1 MKTRQTLARAGVMAV
16 VACMA
21 ACGGSDGPGRCPEGQ
36 TGTPPNC
43 IPIAPPT
50 PAAAITAVGSGA
62 LVIHPS
68 ADTRYSFALEAPIR
82 ITETGGGSAVWEFAR
97 MSIFRKGAEIERYE
111 LGSDVIAKA
120 GYSQIG
126 AKSDKV
132 YTPILRMNSEDFDR
146 VDITLGFGDLK
157 DSRQFTAAVPPESF
171 PDVTVSLTTLAVPP
185 SGTVRLGG
193 R

>member
-1 MKTRQTLARAGVMAV
+1 MKTKQTLARAGALAV
-16 VACMA
+16 VACLA
-21 ACGGSDGPGRCPEGQ
+21 ACGSDGPGHCPEGQ
-36 TGTPPNC
+36 TGAPPNC
-43 IPIAPPT
+43 VPIAPQT
-50 PAAAITAVGSGA
+50 QAAAITAVGSGA

-68 ADTRYSFALEAPIR
+68 ADSRFSFALEAPIR

-111 LGSDVIAKA
+111 LGSDVIANA
-120 GYSQIG
+120 GYSQIA

-132 YTPILRMNSEDFDR
+132 YTAVFRVNSEDFDR

-157 DSRQFTAAVPPESF
+157 DSRQFTAVVPSNSF
-171 PDVTVSLTTLAVPP
+171 PDVTVSLTALAVPP
-185 SGTVRLGG
+185 EGTVRLGG